1 MNRLVHNLEVHTLPG
16 EDTWKDIVRIKKE
29 FRRDTKGNHIKRGTI
44 CRITVEGNS
53 KWVVIHGRETD
64 DPVIQMDLNVRLG
77 LGLEKG
83 KKYDFAI
90 EKLSLAQ
97 RIWFPWRASDP
108 IYRIPAQLGLISF
121 LLGTVL
127 GLVGVIL
134 GVVALK
140 H

>member
-1 MNRLVHNLEVHTLPG
+1 MNRSVQNLIVRTLPS

-29 FRRDTKGNHIKRGTI
+29 FRKDTKGNHINRGTI
-44 CRITVEGNS
+44 CRITVEGKS

-77 LGLEKG
+77 LGVKTG
-83 KKYDFAI
+83 KTYDFAI
-90 EKLSLAQ
+90 EKLSLVQ
-97 RIWFPWRASDP
+97 RLWFPWRASDP

-121 LLGTVL
+121 ILGSVL
-127 GLVGVIL
+127 GVI
-134 GVVALK
+134 GVVLGIVSLK